1 VLKETDASWKYCW
14 IYIYIYIGVFRDLS
28 LSDTQLE

>member
-1 VLKETDASWKYCW
+1 MHLGNIAGYIY